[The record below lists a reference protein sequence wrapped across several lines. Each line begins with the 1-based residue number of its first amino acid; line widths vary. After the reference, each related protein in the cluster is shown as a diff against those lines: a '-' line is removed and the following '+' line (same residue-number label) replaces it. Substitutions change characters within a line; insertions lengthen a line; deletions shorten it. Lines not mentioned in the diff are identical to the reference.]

1 MIIGRKRE
9 QEGLERIFQR
19 RKSQFITIYGRMRV
33 GKTYLIQ
40 EFFTHK
46 KCIFLQA
53 TGIQHGKL
61 KDQLE
66 NFTKAFSKT
75 FFHGAPLETPES
87 WSDAFKLLTKQIEQT
102 DEKVVIFLDELPWMA
117 SRKSGLHMTIDFY
130 WNNQW
135 AWMHNVILVLGGSS
149 VPWMRKKIIYNTGGF
164 HNRTTLE
171 INLGPFDLAE
181 TKEYLEAKGA
191 TFSEEEILYLYFAV
205 GGIPEYLNYI
215 KPDLNPQ
222 QNIQHMFFD
231 TYAPLADEFDTLFDA
246 QFDRAEPYKEIVQII
261 GKNSE
266 GISRT
271 ELISKIT
278 HSTRGGELTERLK
291 KLSNMGFIA
300 EYIPWKKQR
309 GAYYKVRDEF
319 CLFYTR
325 WFTYPTRPFPPDH
338 WAIENQNPAYPLW
351 ANNAFEAVC
360 YKHIHE
366 LMRGL
371 DIRTSCHPTSWHAQ
385 ASNKPD
391 VHIDLMLVRDDDAI
405 SICDIQYNDK
415 PISIDKGY
423 AAKLTRTINTLKTQT
438 KTTKQLLLA
447 MITAHGIKPTI
458 YSEELVN
465 HVITAQDLFKRRGY

>member
-1 MIIGRKRE
+1 
-9 QEGLERIFQR
+9 
-19 RKSQFITIYGRMRV
+19 MRA
-33 GKTYLIQ
+33 GQTYLIQ
-40 EFFTHK
+40 EFFTQK
-46 KCIFLQA
+46 KCIFLHA

-61 KDQLE
+61 KDQVESFMKALS
-66 NFTKAFSKT
+66 KAF
-75 FFHGAPLETPES
+75 FNGAPLETPES
-87 WSDAFKLLTKQIEQT
+87 WRGAFKLLTKQIEQT

-117 SRKSGLHMTIDFY
+117 SRKSGLHRTIDYY

-135 AWMHNVILVLGGSS
+135 AWMRNVILVLGGSS
-149 VPWMRKKIIYNTGGF
+149 TPWMRKKIIYNTDGF

-171 INLGPFDLAE
+171 INLSPFDLEE

-191 TFSEEEILYLYFAV
+191 TFSDEEILYLYFTV
-205 GGIPEYLNYI
+205 GGVPEYLHYI
-215 KPDLNPQ
+215 KPNLNPQ

-231 TYAPLADEFDTLFDA
+231 TYAPLVDEFDALFDA
-246 QFDRAEPYKEIVQII
+246 QFDRAEPYKEIVHII

-271 ELISKIT
+271 ELINKTT

-291 KLSNMGFIA
+291 KLIKMGFIA

-309 GAYYKVRDEF
+309 GTYYKVRDEF

-325 WFTYPTRPFPPDH
+325 WFNYPTRPFPPDY
-338 WAIENQNPAYPLW
+338 WAIETQNPAYPLW

-371 DIRTSCHPTSWHAQ
+371 GIRTSCLPTSWRSKAL
-385 ASNKPD
+385 ASNQPD
-391 VHIDLMLVRDDDAI
+391 VCIGLMLVRDDNVI
-405 SICDIQYNDK
+405 SICDIQYSDK
-415 PISIDKGY
+415 PISIDKSY
-423 AAKLTRTINTLKTQT
+423 AAKLNHTINTLKTKT
-438 KTTKQLLLA
+438 KTTKQLLLEI
-447 MITAHGIKPTI
+447 ITAHGIKPSI

-465 HVITAQDLFKRRGY
+465 NVITAQDFFKRRGY